1 MRMHLLFCL
10 FLLLVGCQT
19 NVADKGPKE
28 YKFDDMPSQLN
39 AKVDVGQEFVFVLQ
53 ENMTTGY
60 SWEVVENKAKVPVSL
75 EHQGAKTRSIRGV
88 PLVGAPGTA
97 VVKITPDKKG
107 KCTVKLGYR
116 RPWEKNAPIYNVT
129 VNVNAK

>member
-1 MRMHLLFCL
+1 MKTTLLFCL

-19 NVADKGPKE
+19 NVADNEPQE
-28 YKFDDMPSQLN
+28 YKLDSLPSQID
-39 AKVDVGQEFVFVLQ
+39 AKVDVGKDFVFILQ

-60 SWEVVENKAKVPVSL
+60 AWEVVENMANVPVSL
-75 EHQGAKTRSIRGV
+75 EHQGSKTRSVRGV

-97 VVKITPDKKG
+97 VVRITPDRKG
-107 KCTVKLGYR
+107 KGTVKLGYR
-116 RPWEKNAPIYNVT
+116 RPWEKNAPIHNVT